1 MATASHTS
9 DAGTTASQSFA
20 RFCADLD
27 YEALPRVAVDRVKH
41 FFIDYI
47 GIALHAST
55 LDSSRPLRKL
65 AAVRPIP
72 GGATLLGRPDLV
84 NAHWA
89 AFANGMAAHSM
100 ELDDT
105 YLPGS
110 IHNES
115 FVFSPSL
122 ALAEE
127 RGISGKRFVT
137 AIVAGFEVACRVAAA
152 LQPSA
157 TNARGFHP
165 TGTTGAL
172 GAAAAAAT
180 LLGLDAEQLSVA
192 IGVACSQAGGLLE
205 FVTDGT
211 WTKRFHGGWAAH
223 AGIIAAELA
232 QYGMTAPRT
241 AIERKFGYLHAYS
254 GSAKPELLVAGE
266 GEHFAIMHTALK
278 YYPCNYYIQAVNDA
292 VLALAI
298 RDDLPLEAISG
309 IVVHTVQAA
318 MSLVCEPIEQ
328 KRSPK
333 VMIDAQFSVPFNV
346 ALGLNVKR
354 VSFLDF
360 TPQNFVAPE
369 IRRLM
374 HLTTCRVDPVLDAQ
388 YPAAWP
394 ARVEITLADGRTLSA
409 SAQHAKGDPRNPL
422 SQDEVVAK
430 HKSIVAGIVDDQTDD
445 ALLDF
450 ILDVETKP
458 DFAELTRVLK
468 GFVLQ

>member
-1 MATASHTS
+1 MAIDRHASEAGATAS
-9 DAGTTASQSFA
+9 QLFA
-20 RFCADLD
+20 RFCAGLS
-27 YEALPRVAVDRVKH
+27 YEELPPVAIERVKH

-47 GIALHAST
+47 GIALHASA
-55 LDSSRPLRKL
+55 LDSSQPVRRL
-65 AAVRPIP
+65 AAQRPIP
-72 GGATLLGRPDLV
+72 GGATLLGRPDPV

-110 IHNES
+110 IHNEL
-115 FVFSPSL
+115 FVFSPCL

-127 RGISGKRFVT
+127 HGIGGKRFIT
-137 AIVAGFEVACRVAAA
+137 SIVAGFEVACRVAAA
-152 LQPSA
+152 LQPAA

-172 GAAAAAAT
+172 GAAAAAGT
-180 LLGLDAEQLSVA
+180 LLGLDAEQMSVA

-205 FVTDGT
+205 FVTDGS

-232 QYGMTAPRT
+232 QYGMTAPHT
-241 AIERKFGYLHAYS
+241 AIDGKFGYLYAYS
-254 GSAKPELLVAGE
+254 GSAKPVLLEPGK
-266 GEHFAIMHTALK
+266 GLDLAILHTALK

-292 VLALAI
+292 VLQLAM
-298 RDDLPLEAISG
+298 RDDLRLEDVRS

-346 ALGLNVKR
+346 ALGLVSKR
-354 VSFLDF
+354 VSFVDF
-360 TPQNFVAPE
+360 TPRNFAAPE

-374 HLTTCRVDPVLDAQ
+374 NLTTCRVDPALDAQ

-394 ARVEITLADGRTLSA
+394 ARVEVNLADGRTLRA
-409 SAQHAKGDPRNPL
+409 SVQHAKGDPRNPL
-422 SQDEVVAK
+422 SQDEVIAK
-430 HKSIVAGIVDDQTDD
+430 HRSIVAGIVSDQTDD
-445 ALLDF
+445 AILDF
-450 ILDVETKP
+450 ILHVETKP
-458 DFAELTRVLK
+458 NFMELTRALK

>member
-1 MATASHTS
+1 M
-9 DAGTTASQSFA
+9 
-20 RFCADLD
+20 
-27 YEALPRVAVDRVKH
+27 
-41 FFIDYI
+41 
-47 GIALHAST
+47 
-55 LDSSRPLRKL
+55 
-65 AAVRPIP
+65 
-72 GGATLLGRPDLV
+72 
-84 NAHWA
+84 
-89 AFANGMAAHSM
+89 
-100 ELDDT
+100 
-105 YLPGS
+105 
-110 IHNES
+110 
-115 FVFSPSL
+115 
-122 ALAEE
+122 
-127 RGISGKRFVT
+127 
-137 AIVAGFEVACRVAAA
+137 
-152 LQPSA
+152 QPSA

-172 GAAAAAAT
+172 GAAAAAGT

-241 AIERKFGYLHAYS
+241 AIEGKFGYLHAYS

-266 GEHFAIMHTALK
+266 GQNLAIVHTALK

-292 VLALAI
+292 VLELAI
-298 RDDLPLEAISG
+298 RDDLPLEAISS

-346 ALGLNVKR
+346 ALGLNTKR

-360 TPQNFVAPE
+360 TPQNFMAPE

-374 HLTTCRVDPVLDAQ
+374 HLTTCRVDPALDAQ

-422 SQDEVVAK
+422 SQDEVIAK

-445 ALLDF
+445 DLLNF

-458 DFAELTRVLK
+458 DFAELTRVLT
-468 GFVLQ
+468 GFVLR

>member
-1 MATASHTS
+1 MATASPTS

-20 RFCADLD
+20 RFCAGLD

-55 LDSSRPLRKL
+55 LDSSQPLRKL
-65 AAVRPIP
+65 AADRPIP

-127 RGISGKRFVT
+127 RGVSGKRFVA

-172 GAAAAAAT
+172 GAAAAAGT
-180 LLGLDAEQLSVA
+180 LLGLDAEQLGVA

-241 AIERKFGYLHAYS
+241 AIEGKFGYLHAYS
-254 GSAKPELLVAGE
+254 GSAKPELLVAGD
-266 GEHFAIMHTALK
+266 GQKLAIVHTALK

-292 VLALAI
+292 VLELAN
-298 RDDLPLEAISG
+298 RDDLPLEAISS

-346 ALGLNVKR
+346 ALALNTKR

-360 TPQNFVAPE
+360 TPQNFMAPE
-369 IRRLM
+369 IRRVM
-374 HLTTCRVDPVLDAQ
+374 HLTTCRVDPALDAQ

-409 SAQHAKGDPRNPL
+409 SAQHAKGDPRNPV
-422 SQDEVVAK
+422 SQDEVIAK

-445 ALLDF
+445 ALLNF
-450 ILDVETKP
+450 ILEMETKP

-468 GFVLQ
+468 GFVLE

>member
-1 MATASHTS
+1 
-9 DAGTTASQSFA
+9 
-20 RFCADLD
+20 
-27 YEALPRVAVDRVKH
+27 
-41 FFIDYI
+41 
-47 GIALHAST
+47 
-55 LDSSRPLRKL
+55 
-65 AAVRPIP
+65 
-72 GGATLLGRPDLV
+72 
-84 NAHWA
+84 
-89 AFANGMAAHSM
+89 M

-127 RGISGKRFVT
+127 RSISGKRFVT

-172 GAAAAAAT
+172 GAAAAAGT

-241 AIERKFGYLHAYS
+241 AIEGKFGYLRAYS
-254 GSAKPELLVAGE
+254 GSAKPELLVVGE
-266 GEHFAIMHTALK
+266 GQDLAIVQTALK

-292 VLALAI
+292 VLELAT
-298 RDDLPLEAISG
+298 RDDLRLEAVSS

-346 ALGLNVKR
+346 ALGLNTKR
-354 VSFLDF
+354 VSFRDF

-374 HLTTCRVDPVLDAQ
+374 HLTTCRVDPALDAQ

-422 SQDEVVAK
+422 SQDEVIAK
-430 HKSIVAGIVDDQTDD
+430 HKSIVAGIMDDQTND

-458 DFAELTRVLK
+458 DFAEMTRVLK

>member
-9 DAGTTASQSFA
+9 DVGTTASRSFA

-27 YEALPRVAVDRVKH
+27 YEVLPQVAVDRVKH
-41 FFIDYI
+41 FFIDYL

-72 GGATLLGRPDLV
+72 GGATLLGRSDLV

-137 AIVAGFEVACRVAAA
+137 AIVPGFEVACRVAAA

-172 GAAAAAAT
+172 GAAAAAGT

-241 AIERKFGYLHAYS
+241 AIEGKFGYLHAYS

-266 GEHFAIMHTALK
+266 GQNLAIVHTALK

-292 VLALAI
+292 VLELERPRLRRRLSVSMRCREPDRITRGYAVSTEA
-298 RDDLPLEAISG
+298 PLTATPSQATGSPSCGLRVRRQVLMRTMTASSREL
-309 IVVHTVQAA
+309 QAA
-318 MSLVCEPIEQ
+318 
-328 KRSPK
+328 SP
-333 VMIDAQFSVPFNV
+333 AS
-346 ALGLNVKR
+346 
-354 VSFLDF
+354 
-360 TPQNFVAPE
+360 
-369 IRRLM
+369 
-374 HLTTCRVDPVLDAQ
+374 
-388 YPAAWP
+388 
-394 ARVEITLADGRTLSA
+394 LADSARLATCGRTLSPPPA
-409 SAQHAKGDPRNPL
+409 IKGSHGSHRPHAAPPWEGRSAGRPSAWDDCGKARRPLADPGPSPGRW
-422 SQDEVVAK
+422 
-430 HKSIVAGIVDDQTDD
+430 
-445 ALLDF
+445 
-450 ILDVETKP
+450 
-458 DFAELTRVLK
+458 R
-468 GFVLQ
+468 